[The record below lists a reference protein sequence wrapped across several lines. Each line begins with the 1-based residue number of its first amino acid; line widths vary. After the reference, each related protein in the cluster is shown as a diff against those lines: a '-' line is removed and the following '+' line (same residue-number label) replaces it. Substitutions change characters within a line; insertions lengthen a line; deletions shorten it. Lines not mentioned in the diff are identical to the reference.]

1 MTGGT
6 VDVILTGWVLEVVEL
21 MDSECRAEIC
31 SRNVYCGIWD
41 VMDNEQL
48 PFVDMPLYIFISGSV
63 SPLLDIATMLKQ
75 YSGLPKTS
83 ASLRVAKSAAIEVD
97 CVIGPRL

>member
-1 MTGGT
+1 

-41 VMDNEQL
+41 VMDKEQL
-48 PFVDMPLYIFISGSV
+48 PFVDMPLYIFIYESV
-63 SPLLDIATMLKQ
+63 SPLLDIATMLRQ
-75 YSGLPKTS
+75 YSGLYRKHQLPLELPRAPQLRLTV
-83 ASLRVAKSAAIEVD
+83 SLGR
-97 CVIGPRL
+97 GFGGLR